1 MQVELKISELPK
13 DFKET
18 LELYFLNDSY
28 IGLDQFYEIDLLS
41 VNKQIEMQNG
51 GKKKEELRDSEI
63 IEETHQKQ
71 FIEQMQV
78 LEKQVLHDIFSD
90 DEEEE
95 EAEDNE

>member
-1 MQVELKISELPK
+1 
-13 DFKET
+13 
-18 LELYFLNDSY
+18 
-28 IGLDQFYEIDLLS
+28 
-41 VNKQIEMQNG
+41 MQNG

>member
-1 MQVELKISELPK
+1 
-13 DFKET
+13 
-18 LELYFLNDSY
+18 
-28 IGLDQFYEIDLLS
+28 
-41 VNKQIEMQNG
+41 MQNG

-95 EAEDNE
+95 EAEDNEQNQAMAQGLKERMKAFVHRIETELLEKDLDNWI